1 VTHPL
6 SCGGGVD
13 LGEADMA
20 INSIGVI
27 NYSTMAS
34 DADVTSW
41 LRATQTH
48 MGEVARIWSLPA
60 PTLQL
65 VPVAVHRAEVDAWMV
80 IVDDARQRFGLG
92 WHDTGPNGEPAG
104 YVLVNYTRQFQQQ
117 ASRVFSHEVIEMC
130 VDPKAERSVQI
141 GGVLYMVEPGD
152 ILSLDSQGTEVNGV
166 LCSGYAYPSYYRLE
180 TGQRYDSGNYLTG
193 PCPTMV
199 HGTMLMY
206 WGTGSWQQR
215 MLAPTPEIEQGMLV
229 HEASRRHRRNLGHDR
244 LTRSSPAE
252 HDRRPDARPI

>member
-141 GGVLYMVEPGD
+141 GGLLYMVEPGD

>member
-1 VTHPL
+1 
-6 SCGGGVD
+6 
-13 LGEADMA
+13 MA

-48 MGEVARIWSLPA
+48 MGEVARIWSIPA

-65 VPVAVHRAEVDAWMV
+65 VPLAAPRAAVDAWMV

-104 YVLVNYTRQFQQQ
+104 YVLVDYTRQFQQQ
-117 ASRVFSHEVIEMC
+117 PSRVFSHEVIEMC
-130 VDPKAERSVQI
+130 VDPKAERTVQI

-152 ILSLDSQGTEVNGV
+152 ILSLDTQGTEVNGV
-166 LCSGYAYPSYYRLE
+166 LCSGYAYPSYYRLD

-206 WGTGSWQQR
+206 WGTGTWQQR
-215 MLAPTPEIEQGMLV
+215 MLAPTPEIEHGMRV

-244 LTRSSPAE
+244 LTRSSLLEYDGRPA
-252 HDRRPDARPI
+252 ARPI